1 MPTQFKMST
10 ATNIGTVP
18 VDVLQIAEGIRATV
32 VGCNLANTTLYETV
46 VVDVYVVNEDSAP
59 ALYLKNVI
67 IPPNTSVKVVTD
79 GEKLILPETA
89 GMRINSNID
98 NSLDV
103 IVSYVEI
110 S

>member
-10 ATNIGTVP
+10 ATAIGTTP

-46 VVDVYVVNEDSAP
+46 SVDVFVINEDSAP
-59 ALYLKNVI
+59 ALYLRNVI

-79 GEKLILPETA
+79 GEKLILPETS
-89 GMRINSNID
+89 GLRVVSNVD
-98 NSLDV
+98 NSLDIV
-103 IVSYVEI
+103 ISYVEI

>member
-10 ATNIGTVP
+10 ATSIGTTP

-46 VVDVYVVNEDSAP
+46 SVDVFVVNEDSAP
-59 ALYLKNVI
+59 ALYLRNVI

-79 GEKLILPETA
+79 GEKLILPETS
-89 GMRINSNID
+89 GLRISSNVENSID
-98 NSLDV
+98 V
-103 IVSYVEI
+103 VVSYVEI

>member
-32 VGCNLANTTLYETV
+32 VGCNLANTTLFETV
-46 VVDVYVVNEDSAP
+46 SVDVFVVNEDSAP
-59 ALYLKNVI
+59 ALYLRNVI

-89 GMRINSNID
+89 GLRINSNID

-103 IVSYVEI
+103 VISYVEI